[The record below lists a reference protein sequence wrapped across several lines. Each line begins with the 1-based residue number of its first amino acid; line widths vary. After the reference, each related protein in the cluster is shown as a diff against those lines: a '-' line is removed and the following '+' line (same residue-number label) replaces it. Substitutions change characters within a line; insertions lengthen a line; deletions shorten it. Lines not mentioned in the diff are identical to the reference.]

1 MRENITCLADECLF
15 GKNKPNMT
23 SNSVWTLKGTGRQL
37 RPAADKSKTT
47 RIGGNKTSAVIC
59 SSDRYYK
66 CVVEPRAPSVG
77 EVHTGERLTAAKW
90 SHEVVMGNS
99 QNTET
104 IRIFPGGVVLG
115 VILDHLPNH
124 KIYHFRRNH
133 NSVSWWSGD
142 QLIRTN
148 RYPGSGIW
156 FGSFPKSTPDFVFSA
171 ADLSENITEIHL
183 RVSVRKHLRMPRQ
196 LTTIRW
202 IDYNRFC

>member
-1 MRENITCLADECLF
+1 
-15 GKNKPNMT
+15 MT

-47 RIGGNKTSAVIC
+47 WIGSNKTSAVIC

-148 RYPGSGIW
+148 RIRDPEYDSDHSQNLLLI
-156 FGSFPKSTPDFVFSA
+156 SFSQQQTCQRISLRSIYGFLFANTYACPD
-171 ADLSENITEIHL
+171 N
-183 RVSVRKHLRMPRQ
+183 
-196 LTTIRW
+196 
-202 IDYNRFC
+202 